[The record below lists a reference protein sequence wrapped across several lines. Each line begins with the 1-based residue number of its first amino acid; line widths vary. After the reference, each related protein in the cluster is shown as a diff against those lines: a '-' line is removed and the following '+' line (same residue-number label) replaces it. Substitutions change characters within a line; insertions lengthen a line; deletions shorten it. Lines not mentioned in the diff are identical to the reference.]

1 MALAESIYD
10 ISAYRMLAKGHYVSN
25 DTHKTLLNNNDLI
38 VGSSG
43 RGKTT
48 GYVSPLIS
56 QKCGSM
62 IITDTKN
69 TLYEQH
75 HEELERA
82 GYKVL
87 RLDMIES

>member
-38 VGSSG
+38 VRSSG

-48 GYVSPLIS
+48 GYVSPLIL

-87 RLDMIES
+87 RLDMLES